1 MKTVAKK
8 FYLITLVFV
17 LIMVLSVFFEFKFSE
32 SSLRKEIGKSIN
44 IKADYINEAIERE
57 FSYRAE
63 VIRGISS
70 YLGFEEDEEKIE
82 EYLRKVTEE
91 SGFFSSVYFGMP
103 SNKMINGSGWQPPK
117 AFDLR
122 KRPWY
127 TKALSSDEIIYTD
140 AFLNA
145 SKTNVVITIA
155 SKVTD
160 NNGNFIGVVA
170 GDAIVEN
177 IFDLVIEKKISENGF
192 SFLIDSE
199 GSMLVSPQSS
209 KKDMY
214 YSLNI
219 AGEYEEA
226 ISLILKN
233 KDKGIL
239 PITIKDQNGY
249 LVYRQMKNTGW
260 VAASFTPTKDHIDE
274 NKRTIVF
281 IIVSLIF
288 SFFIFIIL
296 FFTYNSYL
304 VKPML
309 TLEKEVE
316 LIKEEDNFE
325 YRLKERGIF
334 SNLRRLI
341 NKLLDSKQRYF
352 DKMIENQDKLS
363 DINDELEA
371 SLGQLIAIENE
382 LRNKYDELL
391 ESRKELAASEER
403 HRAIVTTLPDIVF
416 RIDSNG
422 VFIDCQANDE
432 SQLIAKKE
440 YFIGRRIEEVMPE
453 SIAKQGMLYIEKAI
467 KTKKLQ
473 EYDYALEMGGK
484 INYFEVRMVSSG
496 KNEVTAI
503 LRNITKQKENQQRIE
518 YLSYH
523 DQLTGLYNRRYFDEE
538 LNRLDK
544 ERNLPLSIIV
554 IDVNGLKLVND
565 AFGHIKGDILLQKVA
580 EVLKRQCRSDE
591 IISRIGGDEF
601 VILLPET
608 EESDTEKIAERIMS
622 DMEGE
627 RLDDILISASV
638 GWFTKKEVSE
648 QMNDIF
654 INAENRMYK
663 RKLTESQNMRIKT
676 VDYIFDTLVTI
687 DGSEKKEAEKI
698 ADLSKKIS
706 VAMGFDDEKIKEIE
720 FVAKRHDI
728 GNIAIKRDL
737 LVKKDRLSD
746 IEFDEIK
753 KHTES
758 GYQILKSVDLY
769 SSFAESILSHHER
782 WDGSGYPRGLKKE
795 SIPIASRIIAVSDAY
810 VAMTSNRPYRKP
822 VSKEDAIEEIK
833 KSAGRQFD
841 PSVVE
846 VFVKKVAVNL

>member
-8 FYLITLVFV
+8 FYLITLIFLLV
-17 LIMVLSVFFEFKFSE
+17 IISAVFFEFKFSE
-32 SSLRKEIGKSIN
+32 TSLRKEIAKSIN

-63 VIRGISS
+63 MIRGISS
-70 YLGFEEDEEKIE
+70 YIGFEKEEEQIE
-82 EYLRKVTEE
+82 KYLEKVTGE
-91 SGFFSSVYFGMP
+91 SDFFSSVYFGTP
-103 SNKMINGSGWQPPK
+103 DNKMINGSGWQPPK
-117 AFDLR
+117 VFDLR

-127 TKALSSDEIIYTD
+127 IKASLTDGIVYTD

-145 SKTNVVITIA
+145 SKTNVVITVA
-155 SKVTD
+155 SRVND
-160 NNGNFIGVVA
+160 ENGNFVGVVA
-170 GDAIVEN
+170 GDIIIED
-177 IFDLVIEKKISENGF
+177 IFDMVIEKKISENGF

-199 GSMLVSPQSS
+199 GSMLVSPQSA
-209 KKDMY
+209 KKEIY

-226 ISLILKN
+226 ISLIMENKN
-233 KDKGIL
+233 KGIL
-239 PITIKDQNGY
+239 PITIKGQEGY

-260 VAASFTPTKDHIDE
+260 VVASFTPTRDHIDE

-281 IIVSLIF
+281 IILSLVF
-288 SFFIFIIL
+288 SFLIFIIL

-304 VKPML
+304 LKPML
-309 TLEKEVE
+309 ILEKEVE

-325 YRLKERGIF
+325 YRLKESGIF
-334 SNLRRLI
+334 SNLRKII

-363 DINDELEA
+363 EINEELEA

-391 ESRKELAASEER
+391 DSRKELAASEER
-403 HRAIVTTLPDIVF
+403 HRAIVTTLPDVVF
-416 RIDSNG
+416 RIDSDG

-432 SQLIAKKE
+432 SQLFVKKE
-440 YFIGRRIEEVMPE
+440 DFIGRKLEEVMPE
-453 SIAKQGMLYIEKAI
+453 EIAKEGMIYVAKAI

-473 EYDYALEMGGK
+473 EYEYDLK
-484 INYFEVRMVSSG
+484 IDDEVNYFEVRMVSSG
-496 KNEVTAI
+496 KSEVTAI

-538 LNRLDK
+538 FNRLDK
-544 ERNLPLSIIV
+544 KRNLPLSIIV

-601 VILLPET
+601 VILLPGTDENN
-608 EESDTEKIAERIMS
+608 TEKIAERIMV
-622 DMEGE
+622 DIEGE

-638 GWFTKKEVSE
+638 GWYTKKESSE
-648 QMNDIF
+648 NMKDIF

-663 RKLTESQNMRIKT
+663 RKLTESQKMRIRT
-676 VDYIFDTLVTI
+676 VDYIFDTLANI
-687 DGSEKKEAEKI
+687 DGSERKEAEKI
-698 ADLSKKIS
+698 ADLSREIS
-706 VAMGFDDEKIKEIE
+706 LAMGFDDEKIKEIE

-728 GNIAIKRDL
+728 GNIAIKREL
-737 LVKKDRLSD
+737 LSKKESLSD
-746 IEFDEIK
+746 VEFDEIK

-758 GYQILKSVDLY
+758 GYQIFKSVDLY
-769 SSFAESILSHHER
+769 SSLAESILSHHER
-782 WDGSGYPRGLKKE
+782 WDGSGYPRGLEKE
-795 SIPIASRIIAVSDAY
+795 NIPIASRIIAVSDAY
-810 VAMTSNRPYRKP
+810 VAMTSDRPYRKH
-822 VSKEDAIEEIK
+822 VSKEEAINEIK
-833 KSAGRQFD
+833 KSSGRQFD
-841 PSVVE
+841 PSIVE
-846 VFVKKVAVNL
+846 IFVNKVAVNL